1 MVALRNVRAFG
12 KSGASLQGL
21 VISYLKV
28 ACDVCKDTD
37 LEDIS
42 KRVVRLDEL
51 ELHLQFS

>member
-37 LEDIS
+37 LEDTS

>member
-12 KSGASLQGL
+12 ESGASLEGL

-42 KRVVRLDEL
+42 KRSWSYTYNLAEATAG
-51 ELHLQFS
+51 